1 MFVLLGPDAVAR
13 QLGVPILDRLE
24 AAGFTAVRWQL
35 ICRRPSDLDTFHAVN
50 IDKHWKGYLYR
61 LVDRLFAYGPFMAL
75 DVAGSHEELRAL
87 KGSSDPAQAAPGT
100 IRGDLGTINVVL
112 ALMHSSDTPADSERE
127 SAVFVPD
134 GFAGEGDPRPVLK
147 TLARG
152 GVAET
157 RGFDEVLV
165 GLRSRIEA
173 ALWHEEPGH
182 PVEAVLR
189 HDFLTPGLDVEHA
202 ADLAATVGVRIDPW
216 ERLVLA
222 TSQHF
227 APRRGGADGQGLGQ

>member
-1 MFVLLGPDAVAR
+1 MVFVLLGPDAVAR

-24 AAGFTAVRWQL
+24 GAGFTPLRWHL
-35 ICRRPSDLDTFHAVN
+35 IGRRPSGLDAFHAEN

-61 LVDRLFAYGPFMAL
+61 LVDRLFAHGPFLAL
-75 DVAGSHEELRAL
+75 EVSGSHEELRAL

-112 ALMHSSDTPADSERE
+112 ALMHSSDTPADSARE
-127 SAVFVPD
+127 SAAFLPG
-134 GFAGEGDPRPVLK
+134 GFAGTGDPRPVLK

-165 GLRSRIEA
+165 GLHSRIEA
-173 ALWHEEPGH
+173 ALWHEPPGH
-182 PVEAVLR
+182 PVEAVLE
-189 HDFLTPGLDVEHA
+189 HDFLTPELDVEHA
-202 ADLAATVGVRIDPW
+202 AALAATVGVRIDPW

-227 APRRGGADGQGLGQ
+227 APRRGGTAAEHLR